1 MERHYIRG
9 KKLQNLL
16 AANKITQMEMSDII
30 KYDMS
35 SLSRAIHGKCPMPDD
50 KIEAISDLLN
60 VKKEMLINETKDIIV
75 SNRKDKNSQNTFIP
89 NCTWNNDYFKQQ
101 LKLKG
106 ITIKELSSRIHID
119 KTNYSSYNRGKTSP
133 CVETVYKICKEL
145 GCSTEELIG
154 CSGEYLNKLLKNNN
168 KEPLFLITDL
178 DGSNQNNDKKE
189 NSTNLKDNIISDE
202 IQLTHFSGTNVIEN
216 IETINKNLILLAKIM
231 SADRRMCLEKIE
243 NLNKTNH
250 ELAEEA
256 RNLRNKLTV
265 IEDSLRC
272 NCTNIEVKTNVE
284 KQAFAENKEQQNNQ
298 ATSITKVAAVPGN
311 NYCTEKEAKT
321 IAKTNTSRDSAETF
335 KSKIYKLTSFI
346 SKKNNL
352 IFNQVMYNNYNQF
365 ARTYGV
371 NYNCL
376 KKETKATSTLDAIY
390 ENPLYRE
397 IFFNMVCQAA
407 DLDKKKQ

>member
-35 SLSRAIHGKCPMPDD
+35 SLSRAIHGKCLMPDD
-50 KIEAISDLLN
+50 KIEAISELLN
-60 VKKEMLINETKDIIV
+60 IKKDVLINENKDILTN
-75 SNRKDKNSQNTFIP
+75 NRRNGNNQNTFIP
-89 NCTWNNDYFKQQ
+89 DCTWNDDYFKQQ

-106 ITIKELSSRIHID
+106 ITVKELSNRIHID
-119 KTNYSSYNRGKTSP
+119 KTNYSSYNRGKSSP
-133 CVETVYKICKEL
+133 CVETVYKIYKEL

-154 CSGEYLNKLLKNNN
+154 CSKEYLNKLLKDNN
-168 KEPLFLITDL
+168 KEPLFLTTDL
-178 DGSNQNNDKKE
+178 DSNNQNDDKIE
-189 NSTNLKDNIISDE
+189 NAADLESNIISDK
-202 IQLTHFSGTNVIEN
+202 QLVHFSGTNVIEN
-216 IETINKNLILLAKIM
+216 IGIINENLILLSKIM
-231 SADRRMCLEKIE
+231 SADRKMYLEKIE
-243 NLNKTNH
+243 SLNKTNH
-250 ELAEEA
+250 DLAEET

-272 NCTNIEVKTNVE
+272 NYTNIEAKTSVE
-284 KQAFAENKEQQNNQ
+284 KQAFTENKEQQNNQ
-298 ATSITKVAAVPGN
+298 AASITKVAAIPGN
-311 NYCTEKEAKT
+311 NYCTEKEVKT
-321 IAKTNTSRDSAETF
+321 IARTNTSRDSAETF

-376 KKETKATSTLDAIY
+376 KKETKTTSTLDAIY

-397 IFFNMVCQAA
+397 IFFNMVCQAV
-407 DLDKKKQ
+407 DLDGKKQ